1 MDGEGLM
8 TSHHNFTLNSLG
20 RGRQTTL
27 VLLVLTMP
35 LLLGAWKIVMG
46 REINPAYVDRI
57 KDGQTQKHEILT
69 LFGDPD
75 EIDRTPEA
83 VVYTYKTFRD
93 KEVLPKRE
101 RKVKSAPQDSPYF
114 REDWLKD
121 KKERE
126 AKEEGGKELDRRL
139 IIRFDPKGLTVQSH
153 DFKQF

>member
-1 MDGEGLM
+1 M
-8 TSHHNFTLNSLG
+8 TSHHNFTLNNLG
-20 RGRQTTL
+20 KGRQAAL
-27 VLLVLTMP
+27 VLLVLTVP
-35 LLLGAWKIVMG
+35 FLLGAWKIVMG
-46 REINPAYVDRI
+46 RDINPTYVDRI
-57 KDGQTQKHEILT
+57 KDGETPKHEILT

-83 VVYTYKTFRD
+83 VVYTYKTYRD

-101 RKVKSAPQDSPYF
+101 RKVKTAVQDSPYF
-114 REDWLKD
+114 REDWLKE

-126 AKEEGGKELDRRL
+126 AKKEGGKELASRL

>member
-1 MDGEGLM
+1 MK
-8 TSHHNFTLNSLG
+8 SHQNFTLKNLG
-20 RGRQTTL
+20 RGRKTAL
-27 VLLVLTMP
+27 VLLVLAVP
-35 LLLGAWKIVMG
+35 FFLGAWKIVMG

-57 KDGQTQKHEILT
+57 KDGKTPKHEILT

-83 VVYTYKTFRD
+83 VVYTYKTYRE
-93 KEVLPKRE
+93 KKVLPKRE

-114 REDWLKD
+114 REDWLKE

-126 AKEEGGKELDRRL
+126 AKQEGTKELDRRL